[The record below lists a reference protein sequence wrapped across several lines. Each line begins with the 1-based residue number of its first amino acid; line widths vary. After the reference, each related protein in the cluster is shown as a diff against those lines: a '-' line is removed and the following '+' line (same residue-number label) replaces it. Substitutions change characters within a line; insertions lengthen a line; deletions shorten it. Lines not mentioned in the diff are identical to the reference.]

1 VTDDRVPDDRVPDDR
16 VPDDRV
22 TDDRVPDDRVT
33 EGGPT
38 TRRLDQWL
46 WFARFVK
53 SRSLAARLCTG
64 GAVSVN
70 GEKARKASRAI
81 RPGDLLGLRLG
92 KSRRRIRVL
101 ALGNRRGSGPEAR
114 GLYEEFAVEERT
126 VPEWE
131 PLLPEEG
138 G

>member
-1 VTDDRVPDDRVPDDR
+1 
-16 VPDDRV
+16 
-22 TDDRVPDDRVT
+22 VT
-33 EGGPT
+33 EVIVPEGGLT

-70 GEKARKASRAI
+70 GEKARKANQAI

-92 KSRRRIRVL
+92 KSRRSIRIL
-101 ALGNRRGSGPEAR
+101 ALGDRRGPAPEAR
-114 GLYEEFAVEERT
+114 RLYEEIAVEERNP
-126 VPEWE
+126 PEWE
-131 PLLPEEG
+131 PLLEES
-138 G
+138 

>member
-1 VTDDRVPDDRVPDDR
+1 M
-16 VPDDRV
+16 
-22 TDDRVPDDRVT
+22 T
-33 EGGPT
+33 ELAPA

-70 GEKARKASRAI
+70 GEKAKKASQAI

-92 KSRRRIRVL
+92 KSRRQIRIV
-101 ALGNRRGSGPEAR
+101 ALGDRRGPALEAR
-114 GLYEEFAVEERT
+114 GLYDEIEVEERPA
-126 VPEWE
+126 PEWQS
-131 PLLPEEG
+131 LLEEG
-138 G
+138 

>member
-1 VTDDRVPDDRVPDDR
+1 VTADRE
-16 VPDDRV
+16 
-22 TDDRVPDDRVT
+22 TDGD
-33 EGGPT
+33 PT

-70 GEKARKASRAI
+70 GDKAKKASHSI

-92 KSRRRIRVL
+92 KSRIKIRIV
-101 ALGNRRGSGPEAR
+101 ALGDRRGPASEAR
-114 GLYEEFAVEERT
+114 ELYEEIAVEERPA
-126 VPEWE
+126 PEWQ
-131 PLLPEEG
+131 PLLEES
-138 G
+138 

>member
-1 VTDDRVPDDRVPDDR
+1 
-16 VPDDRV
+16 
-22 TDDRVPDDRVT
+22 VT
-33 EGGPT
+33 EEGST

-92 KSRRRIRVL
+92 KSRLRLRIV
-101 ALGNRRGSGPEAR
+101 ALGDRRGPAPEAR
-114 GLYEEFAVEERT
+114 GLYEEIAVEERPA
-126 VPEWE
+126 PEWV
-131 PLLPEEG
+131 PLLEEEG
-138 G
+138 S

>member
-1 VTDDRVPDDRVPDDR
+1 VTDGHVPDR
-16 VPDDRV
+16 
-22 TDDRVPDDRVT
+22 
-33 EGGPT
+33 GPT

-46 WFARFVK
+46 WFARFAK

-70 GEKARKASRAI
+70 GEKARKAGQAV

-92 KSRRRIRVL
+92 KSRRSIRIL
-101 ALGNRRGSGPEAR
+101 ALGDRRGPAAEAR
-114 GLYEEFAVEERT
+114 GLYEEIAVEERP
-126 VPEWE
+126 VPEWQ
-131 PLLPEEG
+131 PLLSGEG

>member
-1 VTDDRVPDDRVPDDR
+1 VTDDRV
-16 VPDDRV
+16 
-22 TDDRVPDDRVT
+22 TDA
-33 EGGPT
+33 GPT

-46 WFARFVK
+46 WCARFAK

-92 KSRRRIRVL
+92 KSRRSIRIV
-101 ALGNRRGSGPEAR
+101 ALGDRRGPAPEAR
-114 GLYEEFAVEERT
+114 GLYEEIEVEEYAA
-126 VPEWE
+126 PEWV
-131 PLLPEEG
+131 PLLLEE
-138 G
+138 